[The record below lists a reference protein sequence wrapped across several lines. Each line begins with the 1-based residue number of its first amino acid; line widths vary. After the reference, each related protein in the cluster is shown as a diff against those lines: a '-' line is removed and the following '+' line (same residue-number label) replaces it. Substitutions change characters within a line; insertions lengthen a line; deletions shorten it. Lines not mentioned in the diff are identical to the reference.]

1 MKVDFIWI
9 NRSIRNFEW
18 FLKLLTSFEEEQE
31 LYEKMASTATD
42 NTIQKNGRF
51 LDIHLYFTDIKKED
65 IIGFVPL
72 NLVARVYEQA
82 FKKDMFTQ
90 LKAKTHVG
98 RPEWS
103 SLFEK
108 ILARDGQIKKRD
120 ANVFFCGPKTM
131 AETIKEQ
138 CIKHAIYFHK
148 EQF

>member
-1 MKVDFIWI
+1 LLAQYRLSNSKEASSDTQRRLMKVDFIWI

-82 FKKDMFTQ
+82 FKKDMFT
-90 LKAKTHVG
+90 
-98 RPEWS
+98 
-103 SLFEK
+103 
-108 ILARDGQIKKRD
+108 
-120 ANVFFCGPKTM
+120 
-131 AETIKEQ
+131 
-138 CIKHAIYFHK
+138 
-148 EQF
+148 